1 MLHLPVFSKID
12 PWKRC
17 SAVAATVVLCTAFQL
32 PTLAQV
38 SPAPAAE
45 LSHSAYLLGSGD
57 QLDITVFDYQEFTG
71 SKIILPDG
79 TIIMPMVGAVAAA
92 GKTTEQ
98 LAREITARLQSLL
111 VNPVVTVSLS
121 ALRPVSVNVA
131 GEVMRP
137 GTIQLRSLTTA
148 SPVVGSIVEIPSNTT
163 EGTPTVS
170 TALVAAG
177 GITRSAD
184 IRHVVLKHRDR
195 TEPIIINLWDA
206 IASENAPPD
215 FILQDGDSIFIPR
228 LEAGETLD
236 TRLSSRSSF
245 APATVRVRIVGE
257 VKNPGEVR
265 VSPDSSISSAV
276 AIAGGPT
283 VDARLSRVAFVRLNE
298 SGQVERQTIDLS
310 DLIDNYQIQDGDV
323 IIVPKKNSSSIVDS
337 LGRIFSPLGAL
348 FNIIN
353 GF

>member
-1 MLHLPVFSKID
+1 MLRLPVFLKID
-12 PWKRC
+12 PWKEC
-17 SAVAATVVLCTAFQL
+17 SAIAATVLLCATFQL

-38 SPAPAAE
+38 SPSPTAE
-45 LSHSAYLLGSGD
+45 LSHSIYRLGSGD
-57 QLDITVFDYQEFTG
+57 QLDITVFDYEEFTG
-71 SKIILPDG
+71 SKVILPDG
-79 TIIMPMVGAVAAA
+79 TIVMPMIGAVAAA

-98 LAREITARLQSLL
+98 LAKEITARLQSLL
-111 VNPVVTVSLS
+111 VNPVVSVNLS

-148 SPVVGSIVEIPSNTT
+148 SPALRNIAEVSDSTT

-170 TALVAAG
+170 TALIAAG
-177 GITRSAD
+177 GITRNAD
-184 IRHVVLKHRDR
+184 IRHVVLKRQGNPA
-195 TEPIIINLWDA
+195 EPIVINLWDA

-215 FILQDGDSIFIPR
+215 FILQDGDSLYIPH
-228 LEAGETLD
+228 LKTGETLD

-257 VKNPGEVR
+257 VKSPGEVR

-283 VDARLSRVAFVRLNE
+283 EDARLSRVAFVRLNE
-298 SGQVERQTIDLS
+298 AGQVERQMVDLS
-310 DLIDNYQIQDGDV
+310 NLVDNYQIQDGDV
-323 IIVPKKNSSSIVDS
+323 IIVPKRSSSSFIDLAGRV
-337 LGRIFSPLGAL
+337 LGPFGVL
-348 FNIIN
+348 FNL
-353 GF
+353 FR